1 MAYFKKV
8 QRIGDLI
15 TTDLRKIVGPE
26 SSKALDAVHVVNTWR
41 EILGPTMIRY
51 SEGEVFENG
60 ALRVRI
66 KSAVLRNDLFMQRTE
81 LIQKLNT
88 QLGRQIVFAITF
100 Y

>member
-1 MAYFKKV
+1 MYFKKV

-41 EILGPTMIRY
+41 QMLGTTMMNY
-51 SEGEVFENG
+51 SEGETFQDG

-66 KSAVLRNDLFMQRTE
+66 KSSVLRNDLFMQRTE

>member
-8 QRIGDLI
+8 QSIGDLLSG
-15 TTDLRKIVGPE
+15 DLRKIVGPE

-51 SEGEVFENG
+51 SEGETFQDG
-60 ALRVRI
+60 ALKVRI
-66 KSAVLRNDLFMQRTE
+66 KSAVLCNDLFMQRTK

>member
-1 MAYFKKV
+1 MYFKKV

-15 TTDLRKIVGPE
+15 TNDLNKIVGPE

-41 EILGPTMIRY
+41 QILGSTMVRY
-51 SEGEVFENG
+51 SEGETFQDG
-60 ALRVRI
+60 ALKVRI
-66 KSAVLRNDLFMQRTE
+66 KSAVLRNDLFIQRTE
-81 LIQKLNT
+81 LIKKLNH

>member
-1 MAYFKKV
+1 MSYFKKF
-8 QRIGDLI
+8 QRIGDII
-15 TTDLRKIVGPE
+15 TTDLRKIVGYRSVE
-26 SSKALDAVHVVNTWR
+26 ALDAVHAVEAWR
-41 EILGPTMIRY
+41 QMLGPTMVRY
-51 SEGEVFENG
+51 SEGESFENG

-81 LIQKLNT
+81 LIQKLNQ